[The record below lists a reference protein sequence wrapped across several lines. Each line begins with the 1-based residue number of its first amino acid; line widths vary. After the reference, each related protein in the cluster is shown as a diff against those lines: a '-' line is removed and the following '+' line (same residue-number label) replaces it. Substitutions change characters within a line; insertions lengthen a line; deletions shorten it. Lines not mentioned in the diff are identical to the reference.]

1 MKLLIVLA
9 FFAVIVSLG
18 SALIRLNQSGGS
30 GDRGVVKALTW
41 RIGLSIALFL
51 FIMLAYW
58 MGWVTP
64 HGVTG

>member
-18 SALIRLNQSGGS
+18 SALIHLNQSGGS
-30 GDRGVVKALTW
+30 GDRGVVKALSW

>member
-9 FFAVIVSLG
+9 FLAVIVSLG
-18 SALIRLNQSGGS
+18 SALYRLNQSGGS
-30 GDRGVVKALTW
+30 ADRGVVKALSW

-58 MGWVTP
+58 MGWISP
-64 HGVTG
+64 HGVRG